1 MGLDICPG
9 SLRGGRPVS
18 PLVDIFHLMSVSQQL
33 AVLGNGLHVPTMAAW
48 YIYVLSNCVRME
60 FFYTMTMTV
69 PREEDIFE
77 SVD

>member
-1 MGLDICPG
+1 MGLDLCPG
-9 SLRGGRPVS
+9 ALRGSRPVP
-18 PLVDIFHLMSVSQQL
+18 PLVDIFPLMTVASQL
-33 AVLGNGLHVPTMAAW
+33 AALGNGLHAPTMAAW